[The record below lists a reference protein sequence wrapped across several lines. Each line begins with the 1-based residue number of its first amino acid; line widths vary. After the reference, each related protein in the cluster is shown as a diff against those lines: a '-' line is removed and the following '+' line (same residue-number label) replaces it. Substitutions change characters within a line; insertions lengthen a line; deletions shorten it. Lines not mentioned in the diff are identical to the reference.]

1 MKSLNNYISGGFFN
15 NIGAGEKAKE
25 ELLDEIIDW
34 ICKHDNITGNPLGG
48 TYKRLLTIGDDGKIH
63 YSDCSASSCIIISIC
78 ISDKDTIPDNIYFGN
93 DICLEVKFDGVGFDE
108 LSEWGKILP
117 RHILKMEIYN
127 MYVQNW
133 KWISTVK
140 NIDMFIVVNSTLPSN
155 GFTGFN
161 ATINHGIRIQECNIK
176 NLKEFP
182 EIRKDA
188 GVCIIDCVYLED
200 ISGLAEKNK
209 KFAYFA
215 MTKCR
220 KVKKIGDLS
229 DIALDNYLYI
239 DASAVKLAMKGKGKL
254 FKSVRKSVSVH
265 DILGSGIK
273 PKEVESFFNS
283 LYPQARVI
291 LNS

>member
-34 ICKHDNITGNPLGG
+34 ICKHDNITGNPLMG

-63 YSDCSASSCIIISIC
+63 YSDCSASSCINISIC
-78 ISDKDTIPDNIYFGN
+78 ISDKDAIPDNIYFGN

-117 RHILKMEIYN
+117 RHILKMKIYN
-127 MYVQNW
+127 MYVKNW

-140 NIDMFIVVNSTLPSN
+140 NIEMFIVVNSTLPSN

-161 ATINHGIRIQECNIK
+161 AIIDYGIRIQECNIK

-182 EIRKDA
+182 EIRKNA

-209 KFAYFA
+209 KFAYFG

-220 KVKKIGDLS
+220 KVKEIGDLS
-229 DIALDNYLYI
+229 DIVLDNYLYI
-239 DASAVKLAMKGKGKL
+239 DASVVKCAIKGKGKL

-265 DILGSGIK
+265 DILGSGIN

>member
-1 MKSLNNYISGGFFN
+1 
-15 NIGAGEKAKE
+15 
-25 ELLDEIIDW
+25 
-34 ICKHDNITGNPLGG
+34 
-48 TYKRLLTIGDDGKIH
+48 
-63 YSDCSASSCIIISIC
+63 
-78 ISDKDTIPDNIYFGN
+78 
-93 DICLEVKFDGVGFDE
+93 
-108 LSEWGKILP
+108 
-117 RHILKMEIYN
+117 
-127 MYVQNW
+127 MYVKNW
-133 KWISTVK
+133 DWMSAVK
-140 NIDMFIVVNSTLPSN
+140 NIEVFVVVNSTLPSN

-161 ATINHGIRIQECNIK
+161 ATIGHGIRIQKCNIK

-220 KVKKIGDLS
+220 KVKNIGDLS
-229 DIALDNYLYI
+229 DITLDNYLYI
-239 DASAVKLAMKGKGKL
+239 GASAVKLAIKGKGKL
-254 FKSVRKSVSVH
+254 FKSVRNSVSVH

-283 LYPQARVI
+283 LYPRARVI
-291 LNS
+291 LNSRARVILNS